1 MDNFLYMEVS
11 MGNSPVTGSP
21 NYDVIRKME
30 AKSTAP
36 TYVDFLAT
44 NVGFISQ
51 SGYRLWFDR

>member
-1 MDNFLYMEVS
+1 